1 MRILYADSVDEHAA
15 ERLATAGHSVD
26 IRPDLTADTLADA
39 IPGYEVLV
47 VRSTKVTAD
56 AIAACDGLGLIVRA
70 GAGTDNIDS
79 AAASA
84 RGIYV
89 CNVPGRNAIAV
100 AELAMGLILAL
111 DRRIPDNTADLRDGR
126 WDKKTYTAADGIFG
140 KQLAILGLGDI
151 GLAVAERAKAFGM
164 TVVAQRK
171 ANRSDPALAAIRSIG
186 IRLVDTR
193 EELLGSS
200 DVVSIHV
207 PKSEDTAGMVD
218 DAFLAAMP
226 DGAYLINTS
235 RGDVVDEA
243 ALLRALDAGRIR
255 AGLDVWN
262 NEPGSGQ
269 DAFSSPL
276 ARHPGVVGTHHI
288 GASTEQ
294 AQRSVAEGTVETIES
309 YLNGDPINC
318 VNIRREPSGESCLTI
333 RHLDRVG
340 VLAQVFAVLRSN
352 GLNVQQM
359 QNQVFAGGQAAVASI
374 HIGSEPS
381 EAVVAALSDIGEVLY
396 VTTLPAAG

>member
-1 MRILYADSVDEHAA
+1 MRILYADSVDEHAV
-15 ERLATAGHSVD
+15 ERLTAAGHSPEV
-26 IRPDLTADTLADA
+26 RSELTAETLPDA
-39 IPGYEVLV
+39 IGGYEVLV
-47 VRSTKVTAD
+47 VRSTRVTAET
-56 AIAACDGLGLIVRA
+56 IAASDGLGLIVRA
-70 GAGTDNIDS
+70 GAGTDNLDS

-111 DRRIPDNTADLRDGR
+111 DRRIPDNTADLRGGK
-126 WDKKTYTAADGIFG
+126 WDKKTYTTADGIFG
-140 KQLAILGLGDI
+140 KQIGIIGLGDI

-171 ANRSDPALAAIRSIG
+171 GNRSDAALAAIRSIG

-193 EELLGSS
+193 EELLNSS

-207 PKSEDTAGMVD
+207 PKSDNTVGMVD
-218 DAFLAAMP
+218 ASFLAAMP

-235 RGDVVDEA
+235 RGDVVDED
-243 ALLRALDAGRIR
+243 ALLRALDSGRIR

-269 DAFSSPL
+269 DVFSSPL

-288 GASTEQ
+288 GASTDQ

-318 VNIRREPSGESCLTI
+318 VNIRRETTGESCLTI

-340 VLAQVFAVLRSN
+340 VLAQVFAVLRSH

-359 QNQVFAGGQAAVASI
+359 QNQVFVGGQAAVASI
-374 HIGSEPS
+374 HVGTAPTD
-381 EAVVAALSDIGEVLY
+381 AVVAALSDIDEVLY
-396 VTTLPAAG
+396 VATLPAVG